1 MQEREEASGTS
12 EAHNEVQQRE
22 ELSGTS
28 ETHDEVQQREE
39 APEAFHPAYTYYVVP
54 PDPEQLPNRY
64 PRAVHRA
71 QPAPVSYALLRHQN
85 FFVMKRSLDDPKRDN
100 IVIGKANVYIYIY
113 KITLFLSRKKC
124 CR

>member
-12 EAHNEVQQRE
+12 EAHDEVQQRV
-22 ELSGTS
+22 ELSSTS
-28 ETHDEVQQREE
+28 ETHGEMQQREE
-39 APEAFHPAYTYYVVP
+39 APEAFHPAYTFYVVP

-71 QPAPVSYALLRHQN
+71 QPAPVSYALLRQQN

-100 IVIGKANVYIYIY
+100 IVIGKANVYIYMY
-113 KITLFLSRKKC
+113 KITLFLARKQY